1 MTKKAYLAV
10 IFFVGNC
17 IASGDLVVT
26 STQQPVI
33 GPDKRFSINWIKKIF
48 DNFHS
53 VESGVIYRCS
63 QLSHQRLKRYV
74 RRIGIRT
81 IINLRGENQSMEW
94 WHKERALAQECNLH
108 FYNISMC
115 ARTLPSKEN
124 LLKLLSLYETAP
136 RPILLH
142 CYSGAD
148 RTGEAAALWVIA
160 QQNKSKE
167 IALKHLS
174 FRYGHIK
181 FRHPAKH
188 FFINLWQD
196 KEWLIQSYNPK
207 NYPQYCQ

>member
-1 MTKKAYLAV
+1 MTEKKFLV
-10 IFFVGNC
+10 SVFFMSYCV
-17 IASGDLVVT
+17 ASGDLIVA
-26 STQQPVI
+26 STQSEVVGVNKKVDI
-33 GPDKRFSINWIKKIF
+33 SWIKKLF

-53 VESGVIYRCS
+53 VQSGVIYRCS

-74 RRIGIRT
+74 HRIGIKT
-81 IINLRGENQSMEW
+81 IINLRGENQSMQW
-94 WHKERALAQECNLH
+94 WQEERDLAQECSLH
-108 FYNISMC
+108 FYNIPMC

-124 LLKLLSLYETAP
+124 LLKLLSIYETAP

-148 RTGEAAALWVIA
+148 RTGEAAALWVIE
-160 QQNKSKE
+160 QQKQSKE

-181 FRHPAKH
+181 SRRPAKH

-196 KEWLIQSYNPK
+196 KEWLMQRYNPK
-207 NYPQYCQ
+207 DYPQFC